1 MNGGTFN
8 MKRTMKKMIFPAAFA
23 AALALVSCN
32 KENLTAPVSGDGID
46 FCFNALPANT
56 KTAFGDKDTETNTY
70 PVLWTDD
77 DQSIALTWNET
88 NEWKTASRTTGI
100 EEVRFNAKIAAADS
114 YTFYAVSP
122 ESAALSIYQAAQKGI
137 RLNVNVPSGQ
147 TCTAS
152 GPDATAQV
160 LCAASE
166 TVTSA
171 ADAIDLPFN
180 HISAYIRLTIKN
192 LDDESAVQSV
202 SLTSETLDLTG
213 RLFYFPADGSTE
225 SNAMAK
231 TVSVSTENL
240 SADGNGY
247 WTVWFGIAPVD
258 LTDETLTLKVTTENG
273 VYAKDITFT
282 PTGTKASFNLASGHV
297 AALSVDMTGIDP
309 EGIAV
314 YTKVNSAEELAPGDI
329 ILIAAA
335 GYDYALS
342 TTQKDYN
349 REAVATNK
357 DGDNIK
363 APSDAVQI
371 LTLDLGYKPGEFA
384 LLAGDGSYL
393 YYDSSITN
401 NNLKTTQTF
410 GPDASWN
417 IGFNANTAIIKEIE
431 HTRMVRYNINS
442 GNPIFATYDYTNSS
456 YTPEIG
462 LPDDKG
468 NTKFVAI
475 YRKNGAHDGK
485 DRFRA
490 TMPAAGTTVSRTVTS
505 LPVYVMGNVNWTASV
520 TGEGATLIDADTQ
533 ETVTSGSGEATLALT
548 LPALSGT
555 KTYTVTIGTTAEVTT
570 KNYTFTVTQAPIAV
584 GETIFSETWEGVAA
598 NATAPSAYLGS
609 ASAKGTYCWDGTLS
623 YSQTG
628 STTVRA
634 KTDATSVYFTQ
645 AEYTANYKT
654 GDKVWENVLIAKGGG
669 TWTVSGITLPEGV
682 KTATLYYRVNS
693 TGSEYYTAS
702 SDSEGVTL
710 SDHTASGVLYYTFL
724 NGTTSTKKYYENT
737 YTVTF
742 AEDASGTF
750 SLTFHNTNASA
761 NCRFGDIELVVTEL
775 Y

>member
-1 MNGGTFN
+1 
-8 MKRTMKKMIFPAAFA
+8 MKRTMKKMILPAAFA

-56 KTAFGDKDTETNTY
+56 KTAFGAKETETNTY

-77 DQSIALTWNET
+77 DKSIALTWNQT
-88 NEWKTASRTTGI
+88 NEWKTASRTEGI
-100 EEVRFNAKIAAADS
+100 EEVRFNAEIAAADS

-137 RLNVNVPSGQ
+137 RLNVNLPSGQ

-202 SLTSETLDLTG
+202 SLTSEALDLTG
-213 RLFYFPADGSTE
+213 RLFYFPDDGSTE

-258 LTDETLTLKVTTENG
+258 LTNETLTLKVTTENG

-282 PTGTKASFNLASGHV
+282 PTGTKTSFNLASGRV
-297 AALSVDMTGIDP
+297 ASFSVDMTGIDP

-468 NTKFVAI
+468 NTKFVSI

-490 TMPAAGTTVSRTVTS
+490 TMPADGTSVGGSAAS
-505 LPVYVMGNVNWTASV
+505 LPVYVMGNVSWTASV
-520 TGEGATLIDADTQ
+520 TGEGATLVDATTQ
-533 ETVTSGSGEATLALT
+533 EAVSSGSGEATLALS
-548 LPALSGT
+548 LPALTGT
-555 KTYTVTIGTTAEVTT
+555 AAK
-570 KNYTFTVTQAPIAV
+570 TFTVTISTDAGVTTPSYTFSITQVPIAV
-584 GETIFSETWEGVAA
+584 GEVIWSETWEGVAA
-598 NATAPSAYLGS
+598 NSTKPSAYLG
-609 ASAKGTYCWDGTLS
+609 ATDATGTYCWQGIDGLA
-623 YSQTG
+623 YSETG
-628 STTVRA
+628 SSTTI
-634 KTDATSVYFTQ
+634 KNSEDATSVYFTQ
-645 AEYTANYKT
+645 TEYADNYKT

-669 TWTVSGITLPEGV
+669 TWTVSGITIPEDV

-724 NGTTSTKKYYENT
+724 NGTKSTKKYYENS

-742 AEDASGTF
+742 DEDASGSF
-750 SLTFHNTNASA
+750 SLTFHNTNANA